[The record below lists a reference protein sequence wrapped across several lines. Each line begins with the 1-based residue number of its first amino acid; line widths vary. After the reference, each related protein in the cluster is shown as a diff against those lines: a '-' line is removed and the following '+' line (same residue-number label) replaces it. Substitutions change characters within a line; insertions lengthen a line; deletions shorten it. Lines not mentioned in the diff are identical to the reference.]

1 MNTLDLIKKYGLSIR
16 QVPTEVVSIHN
27 PHNGIQEDDEE
38 IFWNNRKM
46 LRRTKTPQHA
56 GYWMCQVVA
65 NTDSRVQWSYQ
76 TCNLAPTLEESVAKF
91 VESLS

>member
-16 QVPTEVVSIHN
+16 QIPTEVVSIHN
-27 PHNGIQEDDEE
+27 PVNRQEDDEE

-46 LRRTKTPQHA
+46 LRRTRTPLHP

-65 NTDSRVQWSYQ
+65 NTNSNVCWSHAQ
-76 TCNLAPTLEESVAKF
+76 CNLAPTLEESVAKF